1 MPVSA
6 GAAVLHAPRITA
18 KSPVYVTSHS
28 RNQKYVYR
36 SGFVDRNQERY
47 AASHEYQHQR

>member
-1 MPVSA
+1 MSA
-6 GAAVLHAPRITA
+6 GAAVLQALRNTA
-18 KSPVYVTSHS
+18 KLPVHVTSHS

-47 AASHEYQHQR
+47 AASH